1 MRHTLHVYRNRT
13 TTKQRVL
20 HVCNTPARA
29 RQSTGNAWGQSPCT
43 ESQKRGP
50 KPKLLFRQIVVHS
63 WLYIPPSHE
72 PASYDLDFA
81 AANYDWTRTNN
92 TKTQK
97 YTKSNTSY
105 APKNKHTYTNTPITY
120 EQLNTIEAINNTRK
134 RETNNM
140 RTQQWQQRTKNIQK
154 QPQQRVE
161 KTGMCEHT

>member
-63 WLYIPPSHE
+63 WLYIPPNHE

-97 YTKSNTSY
+97 YTKSNTTY
-105 APKNKHTYTNTPITY
+105 AKQNEHTYTNTPITY
-120 EQLNTIEAINNTRK
+120 EQLNTIQAINNTRK
-134 RETNNM
+134 KRNKPHAHTTMTTTHEEHTET
-140 RTQQWQQRTKNIQK
+140 TTTTLKK
-154 QPQQRVE
+154 H
-161 KTGMCEHT
+161 GMCEHT